1 MELKALLQFP
11 VNWKVAEEI
20 ERKYEIGRNK
30 YGALYDLKAITIL
43 FGSEIIEEVTA
54 EHCWSEI
61 FDSVVTEGK
70 ERNGVTRYG
79 LSRIIDKQRECFRES
94 IVLPELEA
102 IDGISING
110 ERIKIKSPDGYERTR
125 EVKVEQDQSG
135 MIRFQ
140 WSYNET
146 VNEERKDK
154 RIKRLKTKKDVPK
167 SVTVRLSAMD
177 PETVELINEEYHQ
190 EKEEL
195 KKCVIGKYS
204 MSDYIASLVYKHACE
219 LEGIYYD

>member
-1 MELKALLQFP
+1 MEFKALLQFP
-11 VNWKVAEEI
+11 VTNEVIEEI
-20 ERKYEIGRNK
+20 DRKYKIGRNK
-30 YGALYDLKAITIL
+30 YDTLYDLKAIQIL
-43 FGSEIIEEVTA
+43 FGSEIIDEVAEEYTWGKIMDRV
-54 EHCWSEI
+54 E
-61 FDSVVTEGK
+61 TEGK
-70 ERNGVTRYG
+70 KRNGVTKYG
-79 LSRIIDKQRECFRES
+79 LSRIIDKQRERFREE
-94 IVLPELEA
+94 IVLPELKA
-102 IDGISING
+102 IDGINS
-110 ERIKIKSPDGYERTR
+110 ERIRITSPDGYERTR
-125 EVKVEQDQSG
+125 KVKVEQDQSG

-190 EKEEL
+190 VKAEL
-195 KKCVIGKYS
+195 KEYVTGKYS
-204 MSDYIASLVYKHACE
+204 MSDHIAGLVYSHARE

>member
-11 VNWKVAEEI
+11 VTNEVIEEI
-20 ERKYEIGRNK
+20 DRKYKIGRNK
-30 YGALYDLKAITIL
+30 YDTIYDLKAIQIL
-43 FGSEIIEEVTA
+43 FGSEIIAEVA
-54 EHCWSEI
+54 DEYCWSKI
-61 FDSVVTEGK
+61 TDSVITEGK
-70 ERNGVTRYG
+70 KRNGVTKYG
-79 LSRIIDKQRECFRES
+79 LSRIIDKQRERFKES
-94 IVLPELEA
+94 VVLPELKA

-110 ERIKIKSPDGYERTR
+110 ERIKIKSPDGYERTKK
-125 EVKVEQDQSG
+125 VKVEQDQSG
-135 MIRFQ
+135 MMRFQ

-177 PETVELINEEYHQ
+177 PETVELLNEEYQQ

-195 KKCVIGKYS
+195 KKCVVGKYS
-204 MSDYIASLVYKHACE
+204 ISDYIASLVYNHARE

>member
-11 VNWKVAEEI
+11 VTEEVSREI
-20 ERKYEIGRNK
+20 ERKYKIGRNK
-30 YGALYDLKAITIL
+30 YDTLYDLKAIQIL
-43 FGSEIIEEVTA
+43 FGSEIIDEVAEEYT
-54 EHCWSEI
+54 WSKITDRVE
-61 FDSVVTEGK
+61 TEGK
-70 ERNGVTRYG
+70 KRNGVTKFG
-79 LSRIIDKQRECFRES
+79 LSRIIDKQRERFRED
-94 IVLPELEA
+94 IVLPELKA
-102 IDGISING
+102 IDGIRVNS
-110 ERIKIKSPDGYERTR
+110 ERIRITSPDGYERTR

-135 MIRFQ
+135 TIRFQ

-190 EKEEL
+190 TKAEL
-195 KKCVIGKYS
+195 KECVTGKYTI
-204 MSDYIASLVYKHACE
+204 SDHIAGLVYSHARA